1 MYIIIENLSHVYGRG
16 TPFEKKAL
24 HDVNVHIPS
33 GTFVCVIG
41 ATGSGK
47 STLIQHINGLL
58 LPTEGTICVGD
69 TRITPTTKPAVI
81 ASLRQKVGMVFQYP
95 ETQLF
100 EATVLQ
106 DVMYGPLQFG
116 LDPEQAKQKAL
127 TALQNVGLDGDEI
140 SARSPFAL
148 SGGQM
153 RRVAIAGVLASGSEV
168 LILDEPV
175 AGLDPRGKKDI
186 LGLVATMHGRS
197 HRTTILVTHHMED
210 VARYADLVL
219 VMHRGTVV
227 MQGTPRQV
235 FSQHGTLRE
244 YGLELPPVIR
254 WVNRF
259 NQVLKRPLP
268 ETILTMEEL
277 VAELD
282 RRKKEGNEHP

>member
-1 MYIIIENLSHVYGRG
+1 MDIIIEKLSFVYGHG
-16 TPFEKKAL
+16 TPFAKKAL

-33 GTFVCVIG
+33 GTFACVIG

-58 LPTEGTICVGD
+58 LPSEGMVRVGD
-69 TRITPTTKPAVI
+69 IRMTPKTKPSEV
-81 ASLRQKVGMVFQYP
+81 ASLRQRVGMVFQYP

-116 LDPEQAKQKAL
+116 MVPKQAKQKAL
-127 TALQNVGLDGDEI
+127 AALQDVGLDGDEI

-153 RRVAIAGVLASGSEV
+153 RRVAIAGVLASDPDV
-168 LILDEPV
+168 LILDEPS
-175 AGLDPRGKKDI
+175 AGLDPGGKKEI
-186 LGLVATMHGRS
+186 LGLIAAMHGRS
-197 HRTTILVTHHMED
+197 QRTTVLVTHHMED
-210 VARYADLVL
+210 VACYADLVL
-219 VMHRGTVV
+219 VMHKGTVV

-235 FSQHGTLRE
+235 FSQHENLQE
-244 YGLELPPVIR
+244 YGLDLPPVIR
-254 WVNRF
+254 WVHRF

-268 ETILTMEEL
+268 DTILTMEEL

-282 RRKKEGNEHP
+282 RRKKEGDEDA